1 MKKNVFIWLAIVAML
16 LALLGCGATK
26 PSTTGYLSDYSRLV
40 AHSDTSFRYLAPNK
54 AMGNYSKF
62 IIDPVETFFHVKSK
76 AKDNVNQEDLTTIKN
91 YMHSKIVEVIEDG
104 YEIVYRP
111 GPGVARLRVAITDLK
126 KSKPVMNVIPQTKLI
141 GSGLGGA
148 SMEVEV
154 IDSETGAQLGAVVES
169 QLGQR
174 LSLKGVTRWGDAKGV
189 MDRWANRLRLLLDE
203 EHGIK

>member
-1 MKKNVFIWLAIVAML
+1 MKKDVLIWLTMVVML
-16 LALLGCGATK
+16 LALWGCGPK
-26 PSTTGYLSDYSRLV
+26 RSSNVGYLSEYSTLTAR
-40 AHSDTSFRYLAPNK
+40 SDVSFFYIAPNK
-54 AMGNYSKF
+54 AIGNYSKF
-62 IIDPVETFFHVKSK
+62 IVDPVEIFFHVKSK
-76 AKDNVNQEDLTTIKN
+76 AKDNVNQEDLTTLKN
-91 YMHSKIVEVIEDG
+91 YMHSKIVEVLEDG

-111 GPGVARLRVAITDLK
+111 GPGVARIRVALTDLK

-148 SMEVEV
+148 SLEAEI

-174 LSLKGVTRWGDAKGV
+174 LSLQGVTRWGDAKNV

-203 EHGIK
+203 EHGRK